1 MPRRTISFVKGNY
14 YHIYNRGAGRQPIF
28 REDRNYHYLLR
39 LIEKVAPACEVTL
52 LAYCLLPNHYHWLVR
67 QDGDTSVG
75 VLPKRVFGSYTQAF
89 NKAYHASGT
98 LFQGRFQAR
107 LVDTERYLRH
117 LCRYIHT
124 NPVKHGLSTSP
135 DSWPYSNYQSW
146 ANDHMA
152 QPTDRQ
158 FVADFFGTS
167 AQYAAFVQAYL
178 VDRTT
183 LSTELRVFQESLE
196 QLPDDYTG

>member
-1 MPRRTISFVKGNY
+1 MIAFAKGNY

-28 REDRNYHYLLR
+28 REERNYHYLLR

-67 QDGDTSVG
+67 QDGEIPVG
-75 VLPKRVFGSYTQAF
+75 MLPQRVFGSYTQAF

-117 LCRYIHT
+117 LCCYIHT
-124 NPVKHGLSTSP
+124 NPVKHGLTKSP

-146 ANDHMA
+146 VDDRLT
-152 QPTDRQ
+152 QPTCRQ
-158 FVADFFGTS
+158 FVAEFFGTP
-167 AQYAAFVQAYL
+167 ARYAAYIREYL
-178 VDRTT
+178 VDRTA
-183 LSTELRVFQESLE
+183 LSAELLRFQESLE
-196 QLPDDYTG
+196 QLPDDYAG

>member
-1 MPRRTISFVKGNY
+1 
-14 YHIYNRGAGRQPIF
+14 
-28 REDRNYHYLLR
+28 
-39 LIEKVAPACEVTL
+39 
-52 LAYCLLPNHYHWLVR
+52 
-67 QDGDTSVG
+67 
-75 VLPKRVFGSYTQAF
+75 
-89 NKAYHASGT
+89 
-98 LFQGRFQAR
+98 
-107 LVDTERYLRH
+107 
-117 LCRYIHT
+117 
-124 NPVKHGLSTSP
+124 
-135 DSWPYSNYQSW
+135 
-146 ANDHMA
+146 MA